1 MPKVESFEKHVDIYE
16 EWFVRNRFEYESE
29 LQAICALLPEDGKG
43 IAINSVITK
52 MSIIFFNFITS
63 RYIIII

>member
-16 EWFVRNRFEYESE
+16 EWFVRNRFAYESE
-29 LQAICALLPEDGKG
+29 LQAICALLPENGKC

-52 MSIIFFNFITS
+52 MSIIFFFILFS
-63 RYIIII
+63 P